1 MLFRFA
7 SRNKL
12 FRQGWINWFLLPYHQ
27 HRDGFADLNL
37 RVVAFRHPITI
48 DPDRPDYFSTKA
60 NTSEVVRHH
69 FPETWEFF
77 QGYNAQENQSYVW
90 PKEDTN
96 VAQGVF
102 EDEDELENLMVR
114 RETEYRDQ
122 DLVYVCPCVMKRQ
135 AQSIDSAAGTELTD
149 TFKSSTVAVQDTG

>member
-1 MLFRFA
+1 MGESVGPAPVPGQTGYTAHFR
-7 SRNKL
+7 
-12 FRQGWINWFLLPYHQ
+12 
-27 HRDGFADLNL
+27 
-37 RVVAFRHPITI
+37 

-102 EDEDELENLMVR
+102 EDEDERYL
-114 RETEYRDQ
+114 
-122 DLVYVCPCVMKRQ
+122 
-135 AQSIDSAAGTELTD
+135 
-149 TFKSSTVAVQDTG
+149 